1 MIESAEIL
9 GCFIFI
15 FTIYTLFCG
24 VVFIVSL
31 WKIFTK
37 ENIPGY
43 FSIIPFLNIYKY
55 YKICSL
61 PFWTIF
67 VPIINIICLYCSSYV
82 ITRKYRCK
90 KWQSLLSI
98 FLPFIFLP
106 YIAFSNKRN
115 IDFLVDDLYVK
126 NNKDIDELENNLKK
140 DFEFDY
146 NIKKDINNSI
156 ENENIKETFVD
167 SIEDNITYDEY
178 IYDDNQ
184 SINDF
189 GMIDNSNNT
198 KESYDFVEINDISI
212 DNLSLEKVDELE
224 QKISTENSVEKKIE
238 TTIKDYED
246 NLPSDETIAFGGKR
260 KIANIDAVKTKNDAL
275 KCTRCGSSLV
285 GANEICPGCGAKI

>member
-67 VPIINIICLYCSSYV
+67 VPIINIICLYCSNYV

-146 NIKKDINNSI
+146 NIKKD
-156 ENENIKETFVD
+156 
-167 SIEDNITYDEY
+167 
-178 IYDDNQ
+178 
-184 SINDF
+184 
-189 GMIDNSNNT
+189 
-198 KESYDFVEINDISI
+198 
-212 DNLSLEKVDELE
+212 
-224 QKISTENSVEKKIE
+224 
-238 TTIKDYED
+238 
-246 NLPSDETIAFGGKR
+246 
-260 KIANIDAVKTKNDAL
+260 
-275 KCTRCGSSLV
+275 
-285 GANEICPGCGAKI
+285 